1 MYRLILFA
9 LSMTLLSGCS
19 TAPSVID
26 CPPRPQ
32 TPASLLERC
41 PDLTPLEGS
50 TMGHLAAKL
59 VEVSGLY
66 YQCQARHSGL
76 SEATTSQE
84 KEK

>member
-9 LSMTLLSGCS
+9 LLTILLSGCS
-19 TAPSVID
+19 TVPLAID
-26 CPPRPQ
+26 CPPRPPI
-32 TPASLLERC
+32 PASLTERC
-41 PDLTPLEGS
+41 PDLAPLQGS

-76 SEATTSQE
+76 SDAAN
-84 KEK
+84 KE